1 MAACFLQ
8 KRKRAPSL
16 PDSKGSWLVLAVW
29 VEEAE
34 EGRMQGR
41 FCLLR
46 VALTGRCCQRFW
58 NLWNHRRLLQAWT
71 LQGSLLGMKAG
82 RKTTVKPCTTNT
94 AHSHHASKQMISCSA
109 RRFYTNSLNETSG
122 CTRNCKL
129 NFHEAHKCQGQWF
142 CFSLQQTL
150 HSLQEPP
157 SPIKLPLHWV
167 NIKTNHDK

>member
-29 VEEAE
+29 VEQAE

-82 RKTTVKPCTTNT
+82 RKTTVKTLHNKHSALTPCQQANDFMQCQKILHKLFKWDLGMHAELQTQLPRGTQVSRSVILLFTPANT
-94 AHSHHASKQMISCSA
+94 SFSPRASKS
-109 RRFYTNSLNETSG
+109 
-122 CTRNCKL
+122 
-129 NFHEAHKCQGQWF
+129 H
-142 CFSLQQTL
+142 
-150 HSLQEPP
+150 
-157 SPIKLPLHWV
+157 
-167 NIKTNHDK
+167 